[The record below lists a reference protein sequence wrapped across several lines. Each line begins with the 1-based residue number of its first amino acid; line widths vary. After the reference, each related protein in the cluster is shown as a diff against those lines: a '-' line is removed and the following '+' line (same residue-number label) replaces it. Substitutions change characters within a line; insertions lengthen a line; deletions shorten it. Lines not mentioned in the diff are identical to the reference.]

1 MAYSLVSMDTE
12 NYIIQEKEITNIEDV
27 RAALS
32 YYCYRSSDIAYYKDI
47 DAIFIKDNYEYDS
60 DSRMKYYIYSLVSYH
75 FYRYNKP
82 APLLFR
88 IANAVKEFLN
98 THPEKERTVNFYI
111 KCSGDDIRDKVFTD
125 EIETQDWQQTNN
137 PSLEELKE
145 QFLKTHPEIVKKV
158 KDRQK
163 AKDIL
168 TTALD
173 KEAIEKY
180 KDYIEGE

>member
-98 THPEKERTVNFYI
+98 THP
-111 KCSGDDIRDKVFTD
+111 
-125 EIETQDWQQTNN
+125 
-137 PSLEELKE
+137 
-145 QFLKTHPEIVKKV
+145 
-158 KDRQK
+158 
-163 AKDIL
+163 
-168 TTALD
+168 
-173 KEAIEKY
+173 
-180 KDYIEGE
+180 